1 MYPTRQ
7 CIANRQGDVSIVSI
21 SRAITIGT
29 PQEDVALSKFTSSD
43 NENESFLIIPLTSG
57 VIKVHFV
64 QASSLEDY
72 VISEVEV
79 NASLGYPLPY
89 LVDKVFKDGT
99 TAQFNIG
106 Y

>member
-43 NENESFLIIPLTSG
+43 
-57 VIKVHFV
+57 K
-64 QASSLEDY
+64 
-72 VISEVEV
+72 
-79 NASLGYPLPY
+79 
-89 LVDKVFKDGT
+89 
-99 TAQFNIG
+99 
-106 Y
+106 

>member
-43 NENESFLIIPLTSG
+43 NENEMTKVVLLII
-57 VIKVHFV
+57 V
-64 QASSLEDY
+64 
-72 VISEVEV
+72 
-79 NASLGYPLPY
+79 
-89 LVDKVFKDGT
+89 GT
-99 TAQFNIG
+99 QTARPILMEH
-106 Y
+106 

>member
-43 NENESFLIIPLTSG
+43 NEIVVLTVKELENHPSFLHIIIWVILQTWLSTTPSGSIPSPPRKLTDSPSR
-57 VIKVHFV
+57 I
-64 QASSLEDY
+64 
-72 VISEVEV
+72 
-79 NASLGYPLPY
+79 
-89 LVDKVFKDGT
+89 
-99 TAQFNIG
+99 
-106 Y
+106 

>member
-7 CIANRQGDVSIVSI
+7 CIANRQVDVSIVSI

-43 NENESFLIIPLTSG
+43 KDEPFLIIPLTSG

>member
-7 CIANRQGDVSIVSI
+7 CIANKQGDVSIVSI
-21 SRAITIGT
+21 SRAITIGI

-43 NENESFLIIPLTSG
+43 NENEPFLIIPLTSG